1 MTLIILLIILL
12 LFWDYYSDFQY
23 TTRVLYVVVAF
34 VAFVAFTSYNI
45 TKNNY
50 DNINKRGS
58 NDINK
63 KGSNEPR
70 CNRKHSPE
78 GLNDITSE
86 EFDNVIST
94 GGKWKNKSGKL
105 KYDNIGR
112 LIPPDYV
119 LEEKKS
125 LIYEPKDFYYKP
137 EVAEIATK
145 LIKNT
150 DATYINK
157 NKLQDA
163 LDTLDV
169 FEGKKYNRCWV
180 AEYLPY
186 WNETLK
192 DEVQEMFKDT
202 EPIKPIKLL
211 QIGVFEGLSLIYIAN
226 HIFKDIPL
234 EITIIDNFS
243 TETYFNTEET
253 FKENTRD
260 LNITVIKKESHE
272 ALLDLINSNITFDF
286 IYCSGSRKP
295 SVCYVDFALLS
306 KVIDENGMMLL
317 DTYDAYSSYEGEV
330 SPTVARNAFISSFAR
345 YVDVVKV
352 GKQRLLKFHKVVDDW
367 IPRVKPADCQPSK

>member
-1 MTLIILLIILL
+1 MALIILLIIFL
-12 LFWDYYSDFQY
+12 LFCDYYGDFQY
-23 TTRVLYVVVAF
+23 TTRILYVVVAF
-34 VAFVAFTSYNI
+34 TAFIIFNSCYII
-45 TKNNY
+45 T
-50 DNINKRGS
+50 
-58 NDINK
+58 NDAIIGK

-70 CNRKHSPE
+70 LHHKSPE
-78 GLNDITSE
+78 KSHDIYSE
-86 EFDNVIST
+86 EFDNVV
-94 GGKWKNKSGKL
+94 GGKWKNKSAKL
-105 KYDNIGR
+105 KYDKIGR
-112 LIPPDYV
+112 LIPPDYM
-119 LEEKKS
+119 LEEKRS

-192 DEVQEMFKDT
+192 AEVQEIFKDRKS
-202 EPIKPIKLL
+202 PIKPKEQIKKVKLL

-226 HIFKDIPL
+226 HIFRDIPL

-260 LNITVIKKESHE
+260 LNITIIKKESHE
-272 ALLDLINSNITFDF
+272 ALLDLINSNIMFDF

-367 IPRVKPADCQPSK
+367 TPRVKPADCQPSK